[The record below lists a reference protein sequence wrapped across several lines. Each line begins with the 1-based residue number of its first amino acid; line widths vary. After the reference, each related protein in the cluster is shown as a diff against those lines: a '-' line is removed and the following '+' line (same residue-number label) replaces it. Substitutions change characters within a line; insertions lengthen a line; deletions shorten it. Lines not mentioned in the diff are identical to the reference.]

1 MNPIPTPSLS
11 LCMIV
16 RDEEQWLEAC
26 LNSVKDCVDNVVIV
40 DTGSI
45 DRTVEIA
52 QSFNS
57 HLPTQVH
64 HFTWCDDF
72 SAARNAALKYVMGDW
87 VLVLDADERLVE
99 GMGYEIRSAIA
110 PIDRLAV
117 NLVRQEVGAD
127 QSPYSLV
134 SRLFRRHPKIK
145 FKRPYHAMIDD
156 TVEQILQQEPDW
168 KIVTIDPVVI
178 LHEGYQTKLITSR
191 DKVNKARQIM
201 ERFLTSNPTDP
212 YVCSK
217 LGALYCDVGEISK
230 GKILLERGLQSPNL
244 DPNTAYE
251 LHYHFGSLCASQGD
265 IQAADDAYQRAIA
278 QPIPDKLKLGAIV
291 NWGVLRQTHDD
302 FETAAWIYQEAI
314 QIDETCAVAH
324 YNLGITL
331 KATGDLVAAI
341 QCYQTAIALQ
351 PNNANIYQN
360 LGVVLMKLGRSD
372 ESLNAFKS
380 AIKLHQYKNTPES
393 HAERE
398 LIVRSLC
405 EMGFGTALE
414 EYAAFR

>member
-1 MNPIPTPSLS
+1 
-11 LCMIV
+11 MIV
-16 RDEEQWLEAC
+16 RDEEQRLEAC

-110 PIDRLAV
+110 SIDRLAV
-117 NLVRQEVGAD
+117 NLIRQEVGAD

-134 SRLFRRHPKIK
+134 SRLFRRHPKIE

-156 TVEQILQQEPDW
+156 AVEQILQQEPDW

-191 DKVNKARQIM
+191 DKVTKARQTM
-201 ERFLTSNPTDP
+201 ERFLNSNPADP

-217 LGALYCDVGEISK
+217 LGALYCDIGEITK
-230 GKILLERGLQSPNL
+230 GRMLLERGLQSPNL

-251 LHYHFGSLCASQGD
+251 LHYHFGSLCASQGE
-265 IQAADDAYQRAIA
+265 IQAADDAYQCAIA

-291 NWGVLRQTHDD
+291 NWGVLRQTHND

-314 QIDETCAVAH
+314 RIDETCAVAH
-324 YNLGITL
+324 YNLGLTF
-331 KATGDLVAAI
+331 KAMGDLVAAI

-351 PNNANIYQN
+351 PNNASIYQN

-380 AIKLHQYKNTPES
+380 AIEIHQCKNTPES
-393 HAERE
+393 CTERE
-398 LIVRSLC
+398 RIVRSLC
-405 EMGFGTALE
+405 DMGFGTELE
-414 EYAAFR
+414 EYAAFS